1 MNFKVYAIGDKL
13 DKFYLDAIKEYTK
26 RLSRYCK
33 TSFTQLKSVEQL
45 SKNLSDKSHT
55 ITVTPSGIHLT
66 SEELAERINTWGI
79 SGNSDITIIIGTT
92 DLLSDEKLAISSM
105 DMDLGLTSTV
115 IFEQIYR
122 AYRILNNQPYH
133 K

>member
-33 TSFTQLKSVEQL
+33 TSFTKLKSVEQL
-45 SKNLSDKSHT
+45 SKKLSDKSHT
-55 ITVTPSGIHLT
+55 IVITPSGTHLT
-66 SEELAERINTWGI
+66 SEELAEKINTWGI
-79 SGNSDITIIIGTT
+79 SGNSDITLIIGVTE
-92 DLLSDEKLAISSM
+92 LMSDEKLAISSM

-115 IFEQIYR
+115 VFEQIYR
-122 AYRILNNQPYH
+122 AFRILNNQPYH